1 MSDGGGAADTGLSY
15 GEAKRRIQD
24 QDPEVRADLAQRQ
37 DVRPEVLYYLAEDPS
52 PKVRRRVAANETTPY
67 QADAILAGDADAEVR
82 ASLGEKVARIL
93 PDLGPSERQR
103 AQVYVEEVLERLA
116 RDEAVRVRQ
125 VLAEALKSVSSAP
138 AAVIGCLARDSETV
152 VAAPVLEFSPVLGD
166 DDLIEIID
174 GGCASGPLQ
183 AISRRTRV
191 SPSVAD
197 AVVAV
202 DDEAAVTALLAN
214 DNAQIREET
223 LERLVER
230 ARQVSAWQEPLV
242 VRPTLSMK
250 LVGKLA
256 AFVADRLLDRLQDR
270 ADLDAKTARALK
282 REVKKRLKQAGRNKT
297 GGSSTAAGSASPAA
311 EVKALQEAGNLDEQ
325 VVKAKLDDGER
336 DFVREALAAMAGLP
350 VATVDKVLGARSS
363 KGVTSLSWKAG
374 LSPGLAL
381 QLQTR
386 LGGIP
391 PQEALRPRGGTL
403 YPLTAEEMT
412 WQLELFETMAG

>member
-1 MSDGGGAADTGLSY
+1 MIDGGGAADGGLSY
-15 GEAKRRIQD
+15 GESKRRLQD
-24 QDPEVRADLAQRQ
+24 EDPEVRADLAQRP
-37 DVRPEVLYYLAEDPS
+37 DVQPEVLYYLAEDPS
-52 PKVRRRVAANETTPY
+52 PKVRQRVAANETTPY
-67 QADAILAGDADAEVR
+67 QADAILAGDNDAAVR

-125 VLAEALKSVSSAP
+125 ALAEALKSLSTAP
-138 AAVIGCLARDSETV
+138 AAVIGRLARDTETV
-152 VAAPVLEFSPVLGD
+152 VAAPVLQFSPVLGD
-166 DDLIEIID
+166 DDLMEIID
-174 GGCASGPLQ
+174 SGCASGQLQ
-183 AISRRTRV
+183 AISRRGRV
-191 SPSVAD
+191 SPGVAD
-197 AVVAV
+197 AVVAI

-230 ARQVSAWQEPLV
+230 AQHVSAWQEPLV
-242 VRPTLSMK
+242 VRPSLSMR

-256 AFVADRLLDRLQDR
+256 AVVADRLLDRLQAR

-282 REVKKRLKQAGRNKT
+282 REVKKRLKQTDRAKKDGP
-297 GGSSTAAGSASPAA
+297 STPGA
-311 EVKALQEAGNLDEQ
+311 EVRALQEAGKLDEQ

-350 VATVDKVLGARSS
+350 IATVDKVLGACSA

-381 QLQTR
+381 LLQTR

-403 YPLTAEEMT
+403 YPLSADEMT